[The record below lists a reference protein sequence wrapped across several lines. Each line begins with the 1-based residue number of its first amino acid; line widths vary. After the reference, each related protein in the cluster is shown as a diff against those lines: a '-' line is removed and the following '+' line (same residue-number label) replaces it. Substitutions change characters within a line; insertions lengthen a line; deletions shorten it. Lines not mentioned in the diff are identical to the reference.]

1 MFAEVV
7 PVVQAVDHAL
17 KHLKQWMKPQ
27 RRAADWVTFFGSQN
41 RVVPQPLGVVGIIVP
56 WNFPINLSFMVLVDV
71 FGATPC
77 NIANKLVSSGQTKL
91 ITGVNLPM
99 LLRAM
104 SYRHEALDT
113 LVPRAMSGAT
123 QGIIPVAPT
132 APPVQ
137 HKTSSH
143 DPVERDHQQ

>member
-1 MFAEVV
+1 MCRPTSRPNTPWCKPA
-7 PVVQAVDHAL
+7 AL
-17 KHLKQWMKPQ
+17 KQQLN
-27 RRAADWVTFFGSQN
+27 TEGT
-41 RVVPQPLGVVGIIVP
+41 L
-56 WNFPINLSFMVLVDV
+56 VLVDV

-77 NIANKLVSSGQTKL
+77 NIANKLLASGQTKL

-99 LLRAM
+99 LLRAV
-104 SYRHEALDT
+104 SYRHEALDA

-132 APPVQ
+132 APQVQ
-137 HKTSSH
+137 HRSSSH